1 MTARLADLPMISTDR
16 VLELKREAA
25 ALKQAEGIKQTAA
38 LARIA
43 QREGFPSWERLV
55 ARAGGAEAVRDARHD
70 EQPTEARIRRAE
82 RRALH
87 EGRERGQR

>member
-1 MTARLADLPMISTDR
+1 MSARLADLPAISPAR

-25 ALKQAEGIKQTAA
+25 ALKTTEGLKQTAA

-55 ARAGGAEAVRDARHD
+55 AKAGGTEAVHDAKTANQGEAEIRH
-70 EQPTEARIRRAE
+70 AE
-82 RRALH
+82 RHANRLRRY
-87 EGRERGQR
+87 GGGQ